1 MINNKTLVNIVTG
14 LNERK
19 KIVYSSKCDKV
30 KNVPLKIKSKVQ
42 LDLPTIANI
51 YWDGLSEQ
59 YQKIALKKFL
69 ETIDIGSCFLSS
81 LFEKSNATGWDFE
94 AHLVKEVNSSF
105 MEIWNP
111 IFQDKDG
118 NELHTFEPLLNG
130 KVTNHKYV
138 YGFEIISIS
147 KIKVYRKELG
157 SNLEEDEFYEDTFVI
172 FPIIDRNIIQ
182 FDKIYL
188 I

>member
-51 YWDGLSEQ
+51 YWDGLSEE

-69 ETIDIGSCFLSS
+69 ETIDIGSCF
-81 LFEKSNATGWDFE
+81 
-94 AHLVKEVNSSF
+94 
-105 MEIWNP
+105 
-111 IFQDKDG
+111 
-118 NELHTFEPLLNG
+118 
-130 KVTNHKYV
+130 
-138 YGFEIISIS
+138 
-147 KIKVYRKELG
+147 
-157 SNLEEDEFYEDTFVI
+157 
-172 FPIIDRNIIQ
+172 
-182 FDKIYL
+182 
-188 I
+188 